1 MKNKFLVLTCV
12 ILCVVIATLAL
23 VACNE
28 EKEPTV
34 EIKPATTV
42 EVGTAEELLAV
53 SQYVGLEYSQY
64 TIKLTAD
71 IDLSEVEWKPI
82 GITHKK
88 AFMGTFDGNGHK
100 ITGLTITG
108 WDEEGNPKYIA
119 KRILGWVDG
128 QPIYKSSAIISI
140 DEGEVVEENQK
151 VAVDVI
157 KEGDNDDPNY
167 ENLADNGTFE
177 EHGGYGSVGLFGYTV
192 GATVKN
198 LTVSGADISF
208 YSSGDYAYAGVIS
221 GYDAAS
227 TFTDVTVE
235 NSSIATSLIYDQ
247 KVVYYDYFGTPSMF
261 SNVSETTQYVGGVV
275 GYAKSK
281 TTVKDG
287 KTAVVG
293 TTLTNVVSNSF
304 VFDNTNYSAY
314 YNAGLEIIGDKEQS
328 QLVHNTGI
336 EDGYEVTDVEKRIS
350 RGTIGS
356 ENYPVQVY
364 TGAVAGYMDGAKVN
378 ATSVDGFNKAEYKDT
393 TNELVN
399 PTLLIARSLYAA
411 GISGCLYNGEISDVD
426 ISNVFV
432 NTINWSRWNNDIGNG
447 LILDKAT
454 AAGAVA
460 LVGNAKITDVE
471 TNAIYFDLGGG
482 ASLSNVCVGGIA
494 GYVYDATEISN
505 VTVKDI
511 FAYSNYTGG
520 GSEEVGSILAGVVG
534 VMRNGKLTQAKVD
547 DAGFELSGHITT
559 DLRFVKGVVSQLY
572 GNSVCENSEAK
583 NVVIYTSKIATQEYD
598 DVEPLQYKN
607 NYVNEDGF
615 TSVQLYYTVNEKIAG
630 VYVTVYGELV
640 PADSL
645 ANALYK
651 ETVYKK
657 VTLNYNEGDTLPLNK
672 YYYYNSATG
681 KYNAITANSTDNNK
695 LYSSSRLYAEK
706 LDVYRIELD
715 KSNVGKTIS
724 VGTYYEYIKETG
736 TYSLTTD
743 TVFNADKTYYIST
756 DASVIASYYLKITVY
771 TESGSKIIVDK
782 KNVDDEE
789 DDVLAEAIYVLT
801 KEEVDDAVTTVQCG
815 TTTYELANSEIY
827 LDKYFV
833 NGTGFKADKNG
844 FAIKY
849 FDESQTNRDFSKY
862 SFVSGR
868 PVVNNVEYVI
878 D

>member
-12 ILCVVIATLAL
+12 LLSIVIAMLTL

-28 EKEPTV
+28 EEELTV
-34 EIKPATTV
+34 EIMPATTV

-64 TIKLTAD
+64 TIKLTED

-82 GITHKK
+82 GITHNK

-100 ITGLTITG
+100 ISGLTITG
-108 WDEEGNPKYIA
+108 WDEDGNPKYIA

-128 QPIYKSSAIISI
+128 QPIYKSSAIVSI
-140 DEGEVVEENQK
+140 NEGETIEENQK

-167 ENLADNGTFE
+167 ENLADNGIFE

-192 GATVKN
+192 GANIKN
-198 LTVSGADISF
+198 LTISGADISF
-208 YSSGDYAYAGVIS
+208 YTSGDYAYAGVVS

-227 TFTDVTVE
+227 TFTDVTIE

-247 KVVYYDYFGTPSMF
+247 KVVYYDYYGTPSMF

-314 YNAGLEIIGDKEQS
+314 YNAGLEIIGDKEES
-328 QLVHNTGI
+328 QLVHNTEV
-336 EDGYEVTDVEKRIS
+336 EDGYEVTDVEKRIN

-356 ENYPVQVY
+356 ENYPAQVY
-364 TGAVAGYMDGAKVN
+364 TGAIAGYMDGAKVN
-378 ATSVDGFNKAEYKDT
+378 ATTVDGFNKVNYKDT

-426 ISNVFV
+426 VSNVFV
-432 NTINWSRWNNDIGNG
+432 NTINWSRWNNDIGSG
-447 LILDKAT
+447 LVLDKAT

-460 LVGNAKITDVE
+460 LVGNAKITDVD
-471 TNAIYFDLGGG
+471 TNSVYFDLGGG
-482 ASLSNVCVGGIA
+482 ASLSNVCVGGIV
-494 GYVYDATEISN
+494 GYAYDATEVSN
-505 VTVKDI
+505 VNVKDI

-520 GSEEVGSILAGVVG
+520 GSEEVGSVMAGVIG
-534 VMRNGKLTQAKVD
+534 VMRNAKLSQAKVD
-547 DAGFELSGHITT
+547 DAGFELSGHIAT
-559 DLRFVKGVVSQLY
+559 DVRFVKGIVSQVY
-572 GNSVCENSEAK
+572 GNSVCDTCEAK
-583 NVVIYTSKIATQEYD
+583 NVVVYTSRIATQEHND
-598 DVEPLQYKN
+598 IEPLQYKN

-615 TSVQLYYTVNEKIAG
+615 TSVQLYYMVNEKPAG
-630 VYVTVYGELV
+630 VYVTVYGDLV
-640 PADSL
+640 PADSSS
-645 ANALYK
+645 NALYK
-651 ETVYKK
+651 ETIYKK
-657 VTLNYNEGDTLPLNK
+657 VTLNYNDGDMLPMNK
-672 YYYYNSATG
+672 YYYYNPTTG
-681 KYNAITANSTDNNK
+681 KYNAITANSADNNK

-706 LDVYRIELD
+706 VDVYRIELD
-715 KSNVGKTIS
+715 KNNIGKTIAAN
-724 VGTYYEYIKETG
+724 TYYEYAKETG
-736 TYSLTTD
+736 VYALTTD
-743 TVFNADKTYYIST
+743 TIFSADKTYYI
-756 DASVIASYYLKITVY
+756 DANVDVIASYYLKIIVY

-782 KNVDDEE
+782 KNVDNED
-789 DDVLAEAIYVLT
+789 DDVLAEATYVLT
-801 KEEVDDAVTTVQCG
+801 KEEVANAVKTVQCG
-815 TTTYELANSEIY
+815 TTTYELANSEIF
-827 LDKYFV
+827 LSTYFA

-844 FAIKY
+844 FVIKY
-849 FDESQTNRDFSKY
+849 FDEGQANRDFGKY
-862 SFVSGR
+862 AFVSGR
-868 PVVNNVEYVI
+868 PTINNVEYVI